1 MLEKWPILGFILG
14 LLPPPLR
21 VKLGIPKGF
30 TISEAPY
37 AKKVNSNGLLKTA
50 RSAPTS
56 DSLQIIIFSHFTR
69 ISRSCLPLLFA
80 GWNTKK
86 SPLTHLQGINPW
98 VGSQPLRPAGR
109 FVLSEVVI
117 SDGTAFFRLEM
128 EADCGP
134 LRSRCWGCNTRLPE
148 KISSKNLPIHILNK
162 PNRCENSHITGNF
175 YVSWQVNACKSLDM

>member
-86 SPLTHLQGINPW
+86 SPLDSPSGDQPIGWQPTTETGPTLCSQW
-98 VGSQPLRPAGR
+98 GSGLGR
-109 FVLSEVVI
+109 NRFFPPG
-117 SDGTAFFRLEM
+117 DGGRS
-128 EADCGP
+128 ADCGP
-134 LRSRCWGCNTRLPE
+134 LRSRCWGCNTRLQAKAINSGNDE
-148 KISSKNLPIHILNK
+148 PIH
-162 PNRCENSHITGNF
+162 RENTQC
-175 YVSWQVNACKSLDM
+175 VKTVQ